1 MVSSQWCTSQV
12 EAGRESAGSKL
23 LRWKSRLQ
31 AQIALANLNSRW
43 KDLYLSLLGYVRT
56 MYQICKLV
64 HADLSE
70 YNLLYH
76 AERIYI
82 IDVSQSVEHDHPRSL
97 EFLRMDIKNISEFF
111 KRKRVDTLSERAVF
125 KFVIEVNARN
135 DTENMRAELLKMYE
149 NRDPDQDDE
158 ADTGVDDEVFR
169 QQYIP
174 QTLEQVYDIERDG
187 EKLKQSNGD
196 ETLVY
201 QNLLAEK
208 QSTGLQNS
216 DTDEGSEDDDA
227 DDSDAS
233 SDGEHSTDPK
243 QPRGKRFEDKDAKK
257 AHKQAVKEEKRE
269 KRKEK
274 MPKHVKKKL
283 VNQSSRGKKK

>member
-1 MVSSQWCTSQV
+1 M
-12 EAGRESAGSKL
+12 
-23 LRWKSRLQ
+23 
-31 AQIALANLNSRW
+31 
-43 KDLYLSLLGYVRT
+43 

-76 AERIYI
+76 AERIYV

-97 EFLRMDIKNISEFF
+97 EFLRMDIKNISGFF
-111 KRKRVDTLSERAVF
+111 KRKGVDTLSERAVF
-125 KFVIEVNARN
+125 KFVITVDASNNTEDMNA
-135 DTENMRAELLKMYE
+135 ALLKIYA

-158 ADTGVDDEVFR
+158 AENEVDDEVFR

-187 EKLKQSNGD
+187 EKLKQSNG
-196 ETLVY
+196 EESLVY

-208 QSTGLQNS
+208 PTTDLQGS
-216 DTDEGSEDDDA
+216 DADEGSEDEEDD
-227 DDSDAS
+227 DDSGAS
-233 SDGEHSTDPK
+233 SDEEHSTDEK
-243 QPRGKRFEDKDAKK
+243 QPRGKRFEDKDTKR

-274 MPKHVKKKL
+274 IPKHVKKKL

>member
-1 MVSSQWCTSQV
+1 M
-12 EAGRESAGSKL
+12 
-23 LRWKSRLQ
+23 
-31 AQIALANLNSRW
+31 
-43 KDLYLSLLGYVRT
+43 

-76 AERIYI
+76 AERIYV

-97 EFLRMDIKNISEFF
+97 EFLRMDIKNISGFF
-111 KRKRVDTLSERAVF
+111 KRKGVDTLSERAVF
-125 KFVIEVNARN
+125 KFVIAVDASNNAEDMN
-135 DTENMRAELLKMYE
+135 AALLKIYA
-149 NRDPDQDDE
+149 NCDPDQDGE
-158 ADTGVDDEVFR
+158 ADNEVDNEVFR

-187 EKLKQSNGD
+187 EKLKQSNG
-196 ETLVY
+196 EESLVY

-208 QSTGLQNS
+208 PTTDLQDS
-216 DTDEGSEDDDA
+216 DADEASGDDEDD
-227 DDSDAS
+227 SGAS
-233 SDGEHSTDPK
+233 SDGEHSTEEK
-243 QPRGKRFEDKDAKK
+243 QPRGKRFEDKDTKK

-269 KRKEK
+269 RRKEK
-274 MPKHVKKKL
+274 IPKHVKKKL